1 MIKIW
6 GIILIVQFVPENIHT
21 HSVDG
26 HWKLEIGNWKF
37 QMGGGLK
44 AQIFNGKY
52 MAKLEFLVGW
62 VGLKPES
69 CGGRGYG

>member
-1 MIKIW
+1 
-6 GIILIVQFVPENIHT
+6 
-21 HSVDG
+21 
-26 HWKLEIGNWKF
+26 
-37 QMGGGLK
+37 MGGGLK

-69 CGGRGYG
+69 CGGEGGMGNSGTKYSAHFRLHHCKRYPKLLVFTLYGYK

>member
-1 MIKIW
+1 
-6 GIILIVQFVPENIHT
+6 
-21 HSVDG
+21 
-26 HWKLEIGNWKF
+26 
-37 QMGGGLK
+37 MGGGLK

-69 CGGRGYG
+69 CGGRGVWVILEPNILAILDFTTVRGTPNY